1 MTVSEFISN
10 LLNLNVF
17 LANKIRATQAHD
29 EALAYGAAGEHRKA
43 APLLKEAAGLGNPD
57 AMAVYGS
64 VLLLGKGVPE
74 NGIEAVKWLQ
84 MAVDR
89 NQADAAS
96 VLGMAY
102 ATGKAGVKPNH
113 KLARELLTK
122 AAAEGDEKAAE
133 MLDMMDKKKGIF
145 KHLKG

>member
-1 MTVSEFISN
+1 MKEFISN

-17 LANKIRATQAHD
+17 VMNKIRATQAYD
-29 EALAYGAAGEHRKA
+29 EALSYGNANEHRKA
-43 APLLKEAAGLGNPD
+43 APLLKEAAELGNPD

-74 NGIEAVKWLQ
+74 NGTEAVKWLE
-84 MAVDR
+84 
-89 NQADAAS
+89 QAMLRKQDGATGL
-96 VLGMAY
+96 LGMAY

-113 KLARELLTK
+113 KRARELLTQ
-122 AAAEGDEKAAE
+122 AAAEGDQKSAE

>member
-1 MTVSEFISN
+1 MKDFISN

-17 LANKIRATQAHD
+17 LMNKIRATQVYD
-29 EALAYGAAGEHRKA
+29 EALAYVNAEEHRKA
-43 APLLKEAAGLGNPD
+43 APLLKEAAELGNAD

-64 VLLLGKGVPE
+64 VLLLGRGVPE
-74 NGIEAVKWLQ
+74 NGPDAVKWLQ

-89 NQADAAS
+89 KQVGAAS

-102 ATGKAGVKPNH
+102 ATGKAGVKPNQ
-113 KLARELLTK
+113 KLARELLTQ
-122 AAAEGDEKAAE
+122 AAADGDQQSAT

-145 KHLKG
+145 RHIRR